1 MVRILGLFA
10 AIKNKFDKDN
20 ERALIDFTAGG
31 GKGGEPTR
39 GRLVARTDSLR
50 SSLTFDAWLV

>member
-1 MVRILGLFA
+1 LLLSKI
-10 AIKNKFDKDN
+10 NFDKDK
-20 ERALIDFTAGG
+20 ALIDFTAAG

-39 GRLVARTDSLR
+39 GRLAAPTDSLR